1 MKTKNYQ
8 LYYQFYQLSIQK
20 MTSQEQGHIR
30 NEWRFA
36 EIARRMKSVRLL
48 IELR

>member
-1 MKTKNYQ
+1 
-8 LYYQFYQLSIQK
+8 
-20 MTSQEQGHIR
+20 MTSQEQEQIR

-36 EIARRMKSVRLL
+36 EIAQTMKSGRLL